1 MFEHSQSVSGFTE
14 SLARYNVK
22 VLIDYSGSTS
32 WPLDR
37 NNERGRT
44 RHHAMA
50 EATIGV
56 VSDVLPLDADGVDIY
71 AFNGN
76 GVTRRLNVTS
86 VEDATAFLTNS
97 VKVGGGTPLYEALA
111 CAFHDTDGLPSER
124 PALYIVLFDGRP
136 DWNTEGKIEKLI
148 TDRANHQAARS
159 KELIIFVQFG
169 DDHEAAAWL
178 KSLDTGLKDAIED
191 IVFTVSHEDYG
202 KFHNFQAMVAAG
214 MVDNRA

>member
-1 MFEHSQSVSGFTE
+1 MSENLVTVTDFAEN
-14 SLARYNVK
+14 LARYNVK
-22 VLIDYSGSTS
+22 ILIDYSGSTS

-37 NNERGRT
+37 NNERGQS

-76 GVTRRLNVTS
+76 GVTSRLNVTS
-86 VEDATAFLTNS
+86 VEDATAFLTSS
-97 VKVGGGTPLYEALA
+97 VKVGGGTPLYKALA
-111 CAFHDTDGLPSER
+111 TAFHDTDELPSDR

-136 DWNTEGKIEKLI
+136 DWNTEDKIEKLI
-148 TDRANHQAARS
+148 TTRANNQATEN
-159 KELIIFVQFG
+159 KELIVFIQFG
-169 DDHEAAAWL
+169 DDHDGGTWL
-178 KSLDTGLKDAIED
+178 KTLDTGLKDAAED
-191 IVFTVSHEDYG
+191 IVFTVPHEDYG
-202 KFHNFQAMVAAG
+202 KFSSFQAMIAAG

>member
-1 MFEHSQSVSGFTE
+1 MTE
-14 SLARYNVK
+14 NLVTTTDFAENLKRYNVK
-22 VLIDYSGSTS
+22 VLIDYSGSTT

-37 NNERGRT
+37 NNERGQT

-56 VSDVLPLDADGVDIY
+56 VNDVLPHDPDGVDIY

-76 GVTRRLNVTS
+76 GVTSRLNVTS

-111 CAFHDTDGLPSER
+111 TAFHDTNELPSER

-136 DWNTEGKIEKLI
+136 DWNTEGKIEWLI
-148 TDRANHQAARS
+148 TTRANNQFAKS
-159 KELIIFVQFG
+159 KELIVFIQFG
-169 DDHEAAAWL
+169 DDHEAAKWL

-202 KFHNFQAMVAAG
+202 KFANFQAMIAAG

>member
-1 MFEHSQSVSGFTE
+1 MSENSPVVTGFAE
-14 SLARYNVK
+14 NLKQYNVK
-22 VLIDYSGSTS
+22 VLIDYSGSTA

-37 NNERGRT
+37 NNERGQT

-56 VSDVLPLDADGVDIY
+56 VNDVLPHDPDGVDIY
-71 AFNGN
+71 AFNGS
-76 GVTRRLNVTS
+76 GVTSRLNVTS

-111 CAFHDTDGLPSER
+111 AAFHDTNELPSER

-148 TDRANHQAARS
+148 TTRANHQAAGS
-159 KELIIFVQFG
+159 KELIVFVQFG
-169 DDHEAAAWL
+169 DDHEAATWL

-202 KFHNFQAMVAAG
+202 KFANFQAMIAAG